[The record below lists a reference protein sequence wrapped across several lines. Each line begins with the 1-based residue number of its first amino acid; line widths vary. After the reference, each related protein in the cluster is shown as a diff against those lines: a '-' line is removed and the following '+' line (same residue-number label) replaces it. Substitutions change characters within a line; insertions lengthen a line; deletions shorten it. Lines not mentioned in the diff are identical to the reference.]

1 MEKYIPIIQKTTLFR
16 EIVEKDLK
24 CMLNCLNVTKKVY
37 QKNEFIIH
45 PGSKIQE
52 IGLVVSGL
60 ALIVNEDVWGGRNII
75 SELTIGTIFAESFA
89 CLLQIPEWISV
100 VASEETTVLFFNINN
115 ILQVCSSFCQFH
127 NQLIQNLVQ
136 TLAKKNVLLTKKM
149 EYLSRKTIRDKLL
162 TYLSEEALK
171 NGKKT
176 FMIPFNRKELAEYL
190 SVDRSALSNEIS
202 KLQKE
207 GFITS
212 NKRQFTINATHKL

>member
-1 MEKYIPIIQKTTLFR
+1 
-16 EIVEKDLK
+16 
-24 CMLNCLNVTKKVY
+24 
-37 QKNEFIIH
+37 
-45 PGSKIQE
+45 
-52 IGLVVSGL
+52 
-60 ALIVNEDVWGGRNII
+60 
-75 SELTIGTIFAESFA
+75 
-89 CLLQIPEWISV
+89 
-100 VASEETTVLFFNINN
+100 
-115 ILQVCSSFCQFH
+115 
-127 NQLIQNLVQ
+127 
-136 TLAKKNVLLTKKM
+136 M